1 MHPSGCKHGSRK
13 PLADARICRLS
24 IAGVGRSGS
33 PAGDRDARTLRR
45 FAREVRHRRYS
56 PIGAR
61 IWFALSGILVALAGG
76 YTAGRLAGAPKE
88 STAGWRGLTTWAL
101 TTLVIYE
108 VCGISL
114 GKVRA
119 HDQRVRGQRA
129 ALIGLSTHDS
139 SIPSSCPRACSAGR
153 AASQSRPG
161 RKSPIASATGGH
173 DGGA

>member
-1 MHPSGCKHGSRK
+1 MIATLGRYGDLRARSVTDVLLPSALEFGSR
-13 PLADARICRLS
+13 
-24 IAGVGRSGS
+24 
-33 PAGDRDARTLRR
+33 
-45 FAREVRHRRYS
+45 RET
-56 PIGAR
+56 
-61 IWFALSGILVALAGG
+61 LSGILAALAGG

-119 HDQRVRGQRA
+119 RDLRVRGRRA
-129 ALIGLSTHDS
+129 ALIGLSRHDS
-139 SIPSSCPRACSAGR
+139 ST
-153 AASQSRPG
+153 
-161 RKSPIASATGGH
+161 PIASATGGH

>member
-45 FAREVRHRRYS
+45 FAREVRHRRPS

-61 IWFALSGILVALAGG
+61 IWFALSGILAALAGG

-119 HDQRVRGQRA
+119 RDQRVRFKARLFHSVVLPSGVFSRA
-129 ALIGLSTHDS
+129 RGIAISTWPKVPNSDRDRW
-139 SIPSSCPRACSAGR
+139 P
-153 AASQSRPG
+153 
-161 RKSPIASATGGH
+161 
-173 DGGA
+173 